1 MYNPIIICSY
11 SYSILKFSQ
20 KCFQYTASSIAHQQY
35 PSRSSWGPYLSHM
48 NHAARLENGIPAVL
62 WLYSSFYSSCLDIN
76 VHHCSVSLRD
86 GKDHTAVLF
95 VSRKLWVTTTAMS
108 DSRKIAMFCISP
120 FLFRL
125 IRYGQ
130 LKTAKGISRT
140 FPRRIS
146 CTLVRIG

>member
-11 SYSILKFSQ
+11 SYSISKVLSKMFSIYGI
-20 KCFQYTASSIAHQQY
+20 KHSSSTI
-35 PSRSSWGPYLSHM
+35 SFSIFMGSYLSHM

-62 WLYSSFYSSCLDIN
+62 WLYSSFYNSCLVIN
-76 VHHCSVSLRD
+76 IHHCSVSLRD

-95 VSRKLWVTTTAMS
+95 VSCNPLVTTTAMS

-120 FLFRL
+120 FLYRL
-125 IRYGQ
+125 ISYGQ

-140 FPRRIS
+140 FLRRIS